1 MADTAQNGPM
11 QGGAGGGAVLLSIWK
26 QMTSTFAYYA
36 EILEIDDSNRLCVA
50 RGVCFSLSFTIDF
63 LRCVIPPVEIHTA
76 GLFSQS

>member
-11 QGGAGGGAVLLSIWK
+11 QGGAGGGAV
-26 QMTSTFAYYA
+26 
-36 EILEIDDSNRLCVA
+36 VA